1 MRVDLHW
8 AGGESEETWKDGL
21 RVSGASAMRVDLHGE
36 GNQRKLGRMVSE
48 YLEGLALLN
57 EATAA

>member
-1 MRVDLHW
+1 
-8 AGGESEETWKDGL
+8 
-21 RVSGASAMRVDLHGE
+21 MRVDLHGE

-48 YLEGLALLN
+48 YLEGLASLN